1 MKKIIAVVITVLLIT
16 ALLASCAGTS
26 STGTAYNDY
35 QSGAGAAPAVDGDF
49 AEDGKDAPAGEQDV
63 AGLPNGTSVTSGTI
77 GATISGDKIIYNFNA
92 TVETT
97 KFDDTLKNL
106 NMLLGKYG
114 AFVETSYISG
124 SSYGYS
130 NYHSASFTI
139 RVPVSN
145 FKGMT
150 DSLTLLGNVINANTT
165 SQNIT
170 AQFIDTQSRLNAYK
184 TEESRLLAMLEKA
197 ATVTDMITIES
208 RLSDV
213 RYQIESLTSTLQ
225 NWQNQ
230 VDFSTVTLQISEVE
244 ELTEQKPIQRT
255 YWEKM
260 VDGLQSTLTS
270 IGDFFKGFFMVIVVI
285 LPVLLILAVIAVII
299 IIIVRSA
306 NKKKRA
312 RMQQQPY
319 YPPMNQPNQPGPYQP
334 GQMNQN
340 IPPNQNND
348 KKE

>member
-1 MKKIIAVVITVLLIT
+1 MKKIASVILAALLMA
-16 ALLASCAGTS
+16 ALLASCGGN
-26 STGTAYNDY
+26 TGTASYDMGGY
-35 QSGAGAAPAVDGDF
+35 PVASSAPAAADGAN
-49 AEDGKDAPAGEQDV
+49 AEYGKEESQSV
-63 AGLPNGTSVTSGTI
+63 ADLPNGTSVTSGVI
-77 GATISGDKIIYNFNA
+77 GATISGDKIIYNFSA
-92 TVETT
+92 DIETM
-97 KFDDTLKNL
+97 KFDDSLQDL

-124 SSYGYS
+124 SSYGVTTYRR
-130 NYHSASFTI
+130 ASFTI

-184 TEESRLLAMLEKA
+184 TEESRLLAMLNKA
-197 ATVTDMITIES
+197 ETVTDMITIES
-208 RLSDV
+208 RLSDI

-230 VDFSTVTLQISEVE
+230 VDFSTVTLLIREVE
-244 ELTEQKPIQRT
+244 ELTEQKPIQRS

-260 VDGLQSTLTS
+260 LDGLQSTLTS

-285 LPVLLILAVIAVII
+285 LPVLLIFAVIAVII
-299 IIIVRSA
+299 IIIVRAA

-312 RMQQQPY
+312 RMQQQG
-319 YPPMNQPNQPGPYQP
+319 YPPMNPMNQQGPYQP
-334 GQMNQN
+334 GQMYPNQN
-340 IPPNQNND
+340 PPPNQNND
-348 KKE
+348 RKE